1 MRGRIL
7 SYSSS
12 DFRGLISGQDGQRY
26 DFVRMDW
33 KAAGEPAIGMEVDFR
48 PDAATARDIFLAAPG
63 VERPAQPPYGQPNPP
78 PPGQPYGQPFTPP
91 PPPKD
96 MGFGEAISICFKKYA
111 TFAGRARRAEYWYFV
126 LFSTLARLVTTI
138 LDASV
143 GMRGTSG
150 GPFTALLSLALLIPS
165 LAVLTR
171 RMHDTDRSGFW
182 VLGFYGV
189 FFVGLIGIVAAFFV
203 QARSG
208 VTEPGAVGIM
218 IVFGLLMLAASIWI
232 LVITVTKGTT
242 GSNRYG
248 PDPLSEPADVF

>member
-7 SYSSS
+7 NYSSA

-33 KAAGEPAIGMEVDFR
+33 QAAGEPAIGMEVDFR
-48 PDAATARDIFLAAPG
+48 PDAATAKDIFLAAPG

-78 PPGQPYGQPFTPP
+78 PPGQPYGQPYAPP

-126 LFSTLARLVTTI
+126 LFSALARLVTTI
-138 LDASV
+138 LDAGF

-150 GPFTALLSLALLIPS
+150 GPFTALLSLALFIPS

-189 FFVGLIGIVAAFFV
+189 VFACLFGIVAAFIV

-208 VTEPGAVGIM
+208 ATEPGAVGTM
-218 IVFGLLMLAASIWI
+218 IVLGLVALAVSIWV